1 MMPGQIRLVPNY
13 ISYLHFPFAYD
24 IGGVN
29 LLDTYWPIWLT
40 AGADTFAVLLFKNAF
55 DGISMSLVESARL
68 DGCSNLGIFIKIMFP
83 LSTPIIIYQSI
94 MVLSAAW
101 ADFFVPMLIFEKI
114 SVLPLKIYKLQG
126 DASIQKNTFLMG
138 LIFASIPSFVIFAFF
153 QKHIIGGINVGAVKG

>member
-1 MMPGQIRLVPNY
+1 
-13 ISYLHFPFAYD
+13 
-24 IGGVN
+24 
-29 LLDTYWPIWLT
+29 
-40 AGADTFAVLLFKNAF
+40 
-55 DGISMSLVESARL
+55 
-68 DGCSNLGIFIKIMFP
+68 MFP

-126 DASIQKNTFLMG
+126 DASIQKNRFLMG